1 MRTLTP
7 SFPTPAV
14 MAGTAVRTTSRATPS
29 AVAAPAGPRRLD
41 PRYYQ
46 IGCLATL
53 LVYGVGWLSFDITPL
68 QIAVTMGISLAAQWA
83 GTRWSGLPKFD
94 PKSAMISGISLCL
107 LLRVDEVWLA
117 ALGAAIA
124 VGSKFVIRWN
134 GKHVFNPTNLGVAA
148 VVAMSDRAWIS
159 PAQWGAGPTIAFL
172 VACLGGM
179 VVNRAA
185 RSDVSY
191 AFIAVYA
198 AILFGRAAWLG
209 QPWGVPLHMLQ
220 SGALLL
226 FTFFMISDPK
236 TTPDARAARFLF
248 GALVAAGAA
257 FVAFVLFKPSG
268 PIWSLVVLSPLVP
281 LMDRVFP
288 GRRYEWARPTAGR
301 ICKGEPHETLV
312 ARGRPV
318 PGALA
323 GSPGGA

>member
-1 MRTLTP
+1 MRTLATPPLRTP
-7 SFPTPAV
+7 SPPA
-14 MAGTAVRTTSRATPS
+14 
-29 AVAAPAGPRRLD
+29 PRRLD

-46 IGCLATL
+46 IGCLASL
-53 LVYGVGWLSFDITPL
+53 LVYGVGWLSFDIGPL
-68 QIAVTMGISLAAQWA
+68 QIVLTLAASLATQWV
-83 GTRWSGLPKFD
+83 GTRWTNLPKFD
-94 PKSAMISGISLCL
+94 AKSALISGISLCL

-117 ALGAAIA
+117 VAGAAIA

-134 GKHVFNPTNLGVAA
+134 GKHIFNPTNLGVAA
-148 VVAMSDRAWIS
+148 VVAVADRAWIS

-191 AFIAVYA
+191 AFIGVYA

-209 QPWGVPLHMLQ
+209 QPWSVPIHMLE
-220 SGALLL
+220 SGALML

-236 TTPDARAARFLF
+236 TTPDARVARYLF

-257 FVAFVLFKPSG
+257 FVAFALFKPSG

-281 LMDRVFP
+281 WMDRIFP
-288 GRRYEWARPTAGR
+288 GRRYEWTRPTAGHVS
-301 ICKGEPHETLV
+301 KGEKHETV
-312 ARGRPV
+312 AAPARPLA
-318 PGALA
+318 GALV
-323 GSPGGA
+323 GSPGSA